1 MTLKTHSNYLNISFW
16 QPQLSKGADPVSE
29 DTEDAVVRKRQ
40 ERNYVDCIKIWKG
53 CLSTKS

>member
-40 ERNYVDCIKIWKG
+40 ERNYVDCIKI
-53 CLSTKS
+53 